1 MTVSRRITRTP
12 LDLNALLEE
21 TSGVDAGAVVMFG
34 GTVRRH
40 DGGEELAALEYD
52 AHEAMAEERIQQI
65 EREIREREGVLACR
79 IVHRWGRVAAG
90 EPSVWVVVR
99 GRHRPE
105 AFEAARDAIDMVKSR
120 APIWK
125 EDVTVEGDRRPH
137 PIERGTRLR
146 PEAEAGDS
154 PASSPRDSPPVA

>member
-1 MTVSRRITRTP
+1 MSRRITRTP

-21 TSGVDAGAVVMFG
+21 TTGVDAGAVVVFG

-52 AHEAMAEERIQQI
+52 AHEAMAEKRIQQI
-65 EREIREREGVLACR
+65 EREIQEREGVLACR

-99 GRHRPE
+99 ARHRPE
-105 AFEAARDAIDMVKSR
+105 AFHAARDAIDLVKSR

-137 PIERGTRLR
+137 PLERGTPL
-146 PEAEAGDS
+146 EGS
-154 PASSPRDSPPVA
+154 